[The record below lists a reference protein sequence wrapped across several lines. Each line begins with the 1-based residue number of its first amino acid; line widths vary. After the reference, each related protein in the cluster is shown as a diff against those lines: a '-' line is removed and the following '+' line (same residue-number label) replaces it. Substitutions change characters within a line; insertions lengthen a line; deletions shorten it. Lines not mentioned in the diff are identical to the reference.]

1 MLRSI
6 QLYPKGDSAAKDKN
20 ISMQLHASGNDRLA
34 HYSLCVRNQDDSSKH
49 ATRTSSAGF
58 RTMSARNQEHRLDMM
73 PLSSLAQPGFV
84 VDDCLEVSATVTA
97 YIRLPEAQAKALA
110 LIAKL
115 DGSVLEAHAKAIAQ
129 LLEDTTNTK
138 VQAEALALLAKL
150 EPEAY
155 AAKCSTLITL
165 AAGGK
170 EVSALADTLLAK
182 LEGTVVAEHAAKL
195 LLGGAAAS
203 VEEKALA
210 LLEGLGPDALA
221 AHADAIAHLLSSEE
235 LEYVWRIEAFS
246 TKGED
251 KLLSPTFS
259 SGKHSW

>member
-1 MLRSI
+1 MRRSI
-6 QLYPKGDSAAKDKN
+6 QLYPKGDSAAKDKDL
-20 ISMQLHASGNDRLA
+20 SMQLHASGNGRLA
-34 HYSLCVRNQDDSSKH
+34 HYSLCLHNQDDSSKH

-58 RTMSARNQEHRLDMM
+58 RTMSGLQGRHDMM
-73 PLSSLAQPGFV
+73 PLASLAQPGFV

-129 LLEDTTNTK
+129 LLEDTTNMK

-195 LLGGAAAS
+195 LRSRATAS

-210 LLEGLGPDALA
+210 LMEGLGPDALS
-221 AHADAIAHLLSSEE
+221 AHADAIAQLLSSEE

-251 KLLSPTFS
+251 ELLSPTFS